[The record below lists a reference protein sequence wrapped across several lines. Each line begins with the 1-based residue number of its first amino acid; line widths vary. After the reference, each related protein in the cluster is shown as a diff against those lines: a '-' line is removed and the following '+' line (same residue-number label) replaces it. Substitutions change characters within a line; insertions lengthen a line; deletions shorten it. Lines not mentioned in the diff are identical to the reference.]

1 MTVENAFWTKIGQ
14 RTVHGYGNAFWTKS
28 DLIRHY
34 TSLLGP
40 PFGGAPRLVTYYI
53 DSNDFS
59 VKYKHLIL
67 LSIYY
72 RKIVILFLILL
83 EIYLFFF
90 LKNFFFTLKVYLI
103 YNNL

>member
-40 PFGGAPRLVTYYI
+40 PFGGAPRLVPYYI

-59 VKYKHLIL
+59 VEIHHLI
-67 LSIYY
+67 
-72 RKIVILFLILL
+72 RLFLVSKNCNTISYILL
-83 EIYLFFF
+83 EIFLFFF